1 LESRIAMKRATTGEQ
16 DSMGLYLR
24 ELRGIPR
31 LNAEEE
37 QGCARLA
44 AQGDQKAREQLIRAN
59 LRFVILVAKRYRN
72 RGVPL
77 EDLINEGNIGLIQAA
92 KRFDPERGIRFVTY
106 AVWWIRQ
113 AILKA
118 IPENSRLVRVP
129 RSRAGELARIE
140 TLRHDGLME
149 SGSEPRLA
157 EIARSLMVE
166 EGELVALI
174 RAGQRTL
181 SLDSPVTNV
190 EDSESIG
197 SCLED
202 RNAPNPEEVLVGALL
217 KDELGSALAGLS
229 DREAVI
235 LQDLFGL
242 AGRERTSLLEA
253 GRKHGLSKERVRQI
267 EMKALR
273 RIRASD
279 SAWQLEAYA
288 N

>member
-1 LESRIAMKRATTGEQ
+1 MKRATTGEQ

-44 AQGDQKAREQLIRAN
+44 AQGDQKARERLIRAN

>member
-1 LESRIAMKRATTGEQ
+1 
-16 DSMGLYLR
+16 
-24 ELRGIPR
+24 
-31 LNAEEE
+31 
-37 QGCARLA
+37 
-44 AQGDQKAREQLIRAN
+44 
-59 LRFVILVAKRYRN
+59 
-72 RGVPL
+72 
-77 EDLINEGNIGLIQAA
+77 
-92 KRFDPERGIRFVTY
+92 
-106 AVWWIRQ
+106 
-113 AILKA
+113 
-118 IPENSRLVRVP
+118 
-129 RSRAGELARIE
+129 
-140 TLRHDGLME
+140 
-149 SGSEPRLA
+149 
-157 EIARSLMVE
+157 
-166 EGELVALI
+166 VALI